1 MKPAETPL
9 FLLAGGFGTRLATV
23 VSDVPKPLAPIHG
36 RPFLAYLLEN
46 YRRQG
51 IRNFVFLVY
60 HKADLMKSFVEN
72 EKQQGVLMGCDVKLI
87 EEHQPLGT
95 GGAVKAALAE
105 MPGVEQFLVANADTL
120 LSAGIA
126 ELLNTDSPAIAAVW
140 QENTAR
146 YGSLKTEGSHI
157 TQFIEKSLNAGA
169 GWINAGLYRLYSNLF
184 KDMPDGP
191 FSIENTL
198 FPELLKKKILKFAA
212 IDGDFIDIGIPEDY
226 EKCKEYLKS

>member
-1 MKPAETPL
+1 MKPAETTL

-51 IRNFVFLVY
+51 ICQFVFLVH

-72 EKQQGVLMGCDVKLI
+72 EKQQGVLMECDVKLI

-95 GGAVKAALAE
+95 GGAVKAALKELPEVAH
-105 MPGVEQFLVANADTL
+105 FLIANADTYL
-120 LSAGIA
+120 TTGIT
-126 ELLNTDSPAIAAVW
+126 ELLNTEVPCMAAVW

-146 YGSLKTEGSHI
+146 YGSLKTEGNHI
-157 TQFIEKSLNAGA
+157 TQFIEKSPNAGA
-169 GWINAGLYRLYSNLF
+169 GWINAGLYRLHSDLF

-191 FSIENTL
+191 FSIEITL

>member
-51 IRNFVFLVY
+51 ISQFVFLVH

-95 GGAVKAALAE
+95 GGAVKAALKELPA
-105 MPGVEQFLVANADTL
+105 VSHFLVANADTYL
-120 LSAGIA
+120 TTGIT
-126 ELLNTDSPAIAAVW
+126 ELLNTEVPCMAAVW

-146 YGSLKTEGSHI
+146 YGSLKTEGNHI
-157 TQFIEKSLNAGA
+157 TQFIEKSPNAGA
-169 GWINAGLYRLYSNLF
+169 GWINAGLYRLHSNLF

>member
-1 MKPAETPL
+1 MKASAIPL
-9 FLLAGGFGTRLATV
+9 FLLAGGFGTRLSSV
-23 VSDVPKPLAPIHG
+23 VKDVPKPLAPIHG

-51 IRNFVFLVY
+51 VNQFVFLVH
-60 HKADLMKSFVEN
+60 HKADLMKAFVEQ
-72 EKQQGVLMGCDVKLI
+72 ESSKGVLKGCDVKLI
-87 EEHQPLGT
+87 EEQQPMGT
-95 GGAVKAALAE
+95 GGAVKAALSALT
-105 MPGVEQFLVANADTL
+105 GVEHFLVANADTW

-126 ELLNTDSPAIAAVW
+126 ELLNTNSPAIAAVW

-157 TQFIEKSLNAGA
+157 IQFIEKSPSAGA
-169 GWINAGLYRLYSNLF
+169 GWINAGLYRLHKDLF
-184 KDMPDGP
+184 DNMPEGP

-198 FPELLKKKILKFAA
+198 FPALLQQKALKFAA

-226 EKCKEYLKS
+226 EKCKEYLKP